1 MIDAGLPITQALRT
15 LAKQQKSSGFRAI
28 IEDLYECVQ
37 RGESLTDAISKHPE
51 AFDEMYVKLI
61 SASEKAGMLEDALK
75 ELVKYLERKRNLKR
89 QVLRAMLYPGFVF
102 FAAIFILF
110 TLRFVLLPMFA
121 GTSSGNN
128 PVNRTVGQLLSLVDT
143 ILILSV
149 VVPLVIVGVSGL
161 LRQSQSGRYIVD
173 FLKLKVPIVGVIFRK
188 AALARFTRSLGMML
202 RAGVPII
209 DALALSR
216 DVANNTVIAR
226 QIDFVKEQARQGSS
240 LTEPLRKSRA
250 IDVAVTDMIEI
261 GEESGKLEES
271 LIKVA
276 EYYENEV
283 EELIYAF
290 LAMLKPALI
299 VFICL
304 LMGYM
309 ILVMWASVL
318 SSVGGSLN

>member
-226 QIDFVKEQARQGSS
+226 QIDFVKEQAKRGSS